1 MEIKTRD
8 ESIANL
14 SEKLSKEQL
23 HKAVTQGYSDASLSE
38 ISRFKGE
45 YAAMFFDSKYSANTV
60 NKLLDA
66 YNKSLLTPNDLIQT
80 IKYTEHNNKNE
91 PYVDDFLGSIENDI
105 FHKTAA
111 GIFSATLYEHCS
123 YKEAVEYVKPGAFYP
138 TEYASLSVTKE
149 VADQLDQMG
158 VPLRACEGFN
168 NCYEIDSA
176 DRLEGAL
183 ERGAA
188 IFVRDKNLAVKVC
201 EYMKLPD
208 WSNFRNQVE
217 LAMGTEITCL
227 SGDTLS
233 GLRNKYL
240 HENCCIALSQ
250 KVNEEYSKF
259 IAEMKKEPA
268 EIIIESA
275 YEIVSKENIVMYCEE
290 YPLNLSDKEFGA
302 LMTSKNT
309 LDEVYREWCD
319 NGEWHGIDDIGLA
332 LEETADRIQIS
343 IDRKIFEKKQTEIP
357 ENISSE
363 KQAVKPKNKSR

>member
-23 HKAVTQGYSDASLSE
+23 HKAVTQGYSDVSLSE

-66 YNKSLLTPNDLIQT
+66 YSKSMLTPNDLIQV

-105 FHKTAA
+105 FHKTAVE
-111 GIFSATLYEHCS
+111 IFSSTLYEHCS
-123 YKEAVEYVKPGAFYP
+123 YKEAVEYVKSGAFYP

-149 VADQLDQMG
+149 VAEQLDKIG
-158 VPLRACEGFN
+158 IPLRACEGFN
-168 NCYEIDSA
+168 NCYDIDSA

-188 IFVRDKNLAVKVC
+188 VFVRDKNLAVKVC

-208 WSNFRNQVE
+208 WSNFRSQVE
-217 LAMGTEITCL
+217 LAMGTEIACL
-227 SGDTLS
+227 SGDMLS
-233 GLRNKYL
+233 GLRDKYL

-250 KVNEEYSKF
+250 KINDEYGRF
-259 IAEMKKEPA
+259 IADMKKESA
-268 EIIIESA
+268 DVIIESA
-275 YEIVSKENIVMYCEE
+275 YEIVSKDNINMYCRE
-290 YPLNLSDKEFGA
+290 YNVELSEKQFAA
-302 LMTSKNT
+302 LMSSKNT

-332 LEETADRIQIS
+332 LEETADNIQIS
-343 IDRKIFEKKQTEIP
+343 IDRKI
-357 ENISSE
+357 SE
-363 KQAVKPKNKSR
+363 QKAELVLEQKQAVKPKGKAR

>member
-1 MEIKTRD
+1 MEIKKRD
-8 ESIANL
+8 ESISNL

-23 HKAVTQGYSDASLSE
+23 HKAVTQGYSDVSLSE
-38 ISRFKGE
+38 ISRFKVE
-45 YAAMFFDSKYSANTV
+45 YAAMFFDSKYSANTI

-66 YNKSLLTPNDLIQT
+66 YSKSLLTPNDLIQT
-80 IKYTEHNNKNE
+80 IKYTENNNKNE

-105 FHKTAA
+105 FHKTAV

-123 YKEAVEYVKPGAFYP
+123 YKEAVEYVKSGAFYP

-149 VADQLDQMG
+149 VAEQLDKMG

-168 NCYEIDSA
+168 NCYDIDSA

-188 IFVRDKNLAVKVC
+188 IFVRDKNLAVRVC

-208 WSNFRNQVE
+208 WSNFRCQVE
-217 LAMGTEITCL
+217 LAMGTEIVCL
-227 SGDTLS
+227 SGDTLR
-233 GLRNKYL
+233 GLRDKYL
-240 HENCCIALSQ
+240 HENLCIALSQ
-250 KVNEEYSKF
+250 KLNEEYGKF
-259 IAEMKKEPA
+259 IADMKKEPVDV
-268 EIIIESA
+268 IIESA
-275 YEIVSKENIVMYCEE
+275 YEIVSKDNIATYCQECNVE
-290 YPLNLSDKEFGA
+290 LSEKQFTA
-302 LMTSKNT
+302 LMSSKNT

-343 IDRKIFEKKQTEIP
+343 LDRKISEQKAEPVP
-357 ENISSE
+357 EQ
-363 KQAVKPKNKSR
+363 KQAVKPKNKAR

>member
-23 HKAVTQGYSDASLSE
+23 HKAVTQGYSDVSLSE

-60 NKLLDA
+60 NKLIDA
-66 YNKSLLTPNDLIQT
+66 YSKSLLTPNDLIQA
-80 IKYTEHNNKNE
+80 IKYTENNNKNE

-105 FHKTAA
+105 FHKTAV
-111 GIFSATLYEHCS
+111 GIFSATLYENCS
-123 YKEAVEYVKPGAFYP
+123 YKEAVEYVKSGAFYP
-138 TEYASLSVTKE
+138 TEYASLSVTNE
-149 VADQLDQMG
+149 VAEQLDKMG
-158 VPLRACEGFN
+158 IPLRACEGFN
-168 NCYEIDSA
+168 NCYDIDSA

-208 WSNFRNQVE
+208 WSNFRSQVE
-217 LAMGTEITCL
+217 LAMGTEIVCL

-233 GLRNKYL
+233 GLRDKYL
-240 HENCCIALSQ
+240 HENRCIALSQ
-250 KVNEEYSKF
+250 KLNEEYGKF
-259 IAEMKKEPA
+259 IADMKKEPVDV
-268 EIIIESA
+268 IIESA
-275 YEIVSKENIVMYCEE
+275 YEIVSKDNINMYCQECNVE
-290 YPLNLSDKEFGA
+290 LSEKQFAA
-302 LMTSKNT
+302 LMSSKNT

-343 IDRKIFEKKQTEIP
+343 IDR
-357 ENISSE
+357 NISE
-363 KQAVKPKNKSR
+363 QKAEPVPEQKQAVKPKNKAR

>member
-8 ESIANL
+8 ESISNL

-23 HKAVTQGYSDASLSE
+23 HKAVTQGYSDVSLSE

-45 YAAMFFDSKYSANTV
+45 YAAMFFDSKYSANTI
-60 NKLLDA
+60 NKLFDA
-66 YNKSLLTPNDLIQT
+66 YDKNLLTPNDLIQA

-105 FHKTAA
+105 FHKTAV
-111 GIFSATLYEHCS
+111 GIFSSTLYEHCS
-123 YKEAVEYVKPGAFYP
+123 YKEAVEYVKSGAFYP
-138 TEYASLSVTKE
+138 TEYASLSVTND
-149 VADQLDQMG
+149 VAEQLDQMG
-158 VPLRACEGFN
+158 IPLRACEGFN
-168 NCYEIDSA
+168 YCYDIDCA
-176 DRLEGAL
+176 DRLKGAL

-188 IFVRDKNLAVKVC
+188 IFVQDKNLAVRVC

-208 WSNFRNQVE
+208 WSNFRSQVE
-217 LAMGTEITCL
+217 LAMGVEIASL
-227 SGDTLS
+227 SGDMLS

-250 KVNEEYSKF
+250 KVNEEYNQF
-259 IAEMKKEPA
+259 ISDMKNEPA

-290 YPLNLSDKEFGA
+290 YPLNLTDKEFAA
-302 LMTSKNT
+302 LLSSKNT
-309 LDEVYREWCD
+309 LDEVYSQWCN
-319 NGEWHGIDDIGLA
+319 NGELHGLEDIGLA

-343 IDRKIFEKKQTEIP
+343 IDRDIAEQKAEPVP
-357 ENISSE
+357 EQ